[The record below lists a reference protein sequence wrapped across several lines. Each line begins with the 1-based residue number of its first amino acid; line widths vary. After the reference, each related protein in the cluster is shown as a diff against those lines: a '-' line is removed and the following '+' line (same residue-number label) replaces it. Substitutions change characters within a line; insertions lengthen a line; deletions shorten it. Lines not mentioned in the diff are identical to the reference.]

1 MYTLCAMGSEGSF
14 DLINQFERAVQ
25 NSGASVERTKRS
37 PAALDEALRRAT
49 QGAQRIIVAEPDDL
63 SPELLAPFKKAPGV
77 NLNPR
82 DDELA
87 ISQVGIT
94 DAFAGV
100 ARTGS
105 ACVSITRK
113 QGGAISLFVPFHI
126 CIIEAE
132 NIVAR
137 PLDVFSSYRLTAKG
151 LSRNFVFITGPSAT
165 ADMGPL
171 VRGVHGPGKVHII
184 ILE

>member
-1 MYTLCAMGSEGSF
+1 MGSAISL
-14 DLINQFERAVQ
+14 DLINQFARAA
-25 NSGASVERTKRS
+25 NNAAASVERIKR
-37 PAALDEALRRAT
+37 AAVELDHALRRAT

-63 SPELLAPFKKAPGV
+63 SPELLAPFRKAPGV
-77 NLNPR
+77 NLNPT

-87 ISQVGIT
+87 ASQVGIT

-105 ACVSITRK
+105 VCVSITRK

-137 PLDVFSSYRLTAKG
+137 PLDLFSSHRLAAKG
-151 LSRNFVFITGPSAT
+151 LSRNFVFVTGPSAT